1 MRRDA
6 PAGPDQAAKRAGVCW
21 LRPAGTDDATPA
33 RLVWHAWYDGA
44 VLVLSDADQPL
55 DAVIAAGRA
64 EVVLRARGGDVRG
77 ASWTAEVEV
86 VAPDDPRWPACA
98 GALLAARLNLPD
110 PEAARQRWRRT
121 AQVLRITS
129 LDR

>member
-44 VLVLSDADQPL
+44 VVVVADEARDDVPL
-55 DAVIAAGRA
+55 LAGRTA
-64 EVVLRARGGDVRG
+64 VDGAPAAYVCRGFVCDRPV
-77 ASWTAEVEV
+77 T
-86 VAPDDPRWPACA
+86 DPA
-98 GALLAARLNLPD
+98 GLPG
-110 PEAARQRWRRT
+110 PR
-121 AQVLRITS
+121 
-129 LDR
+129 